1 MEAGGP
7 LEPQARP
14 RDAGSG
20 NNNMWTEDSTRTEIQ
35 LLGRIAA
42 GDREAFGAL
51 YDRYSK
57 PLYAFALRVLGNAS
71 DAEDVLQEVFVQIWE
86 KAGQFNE
93 AEGRPFSWA
102 AAMTRNK
109 SIDRLRSQQRRNR
122 LVEEA
127 TESAVADPAATTT
140 STGIG
145 LGADE
150 TTRIRS
156 AVGTLPEDQRRAI
169 EMAFFSGLT
178 HHEIA
183 EKLSEPLGTIKAR
196 IRRGMLRLRDALE
209 GSV

>member
-1 MEAGGP
+1 
-7 LEPQARP
+7 
-14 RDAGSG
+14 
-20 NNNMWTEDSTRTEIQ
+20 MWAEDSTRTETQ

-51 YDRYSK
+51 YDLYSK
-57 PLYAFALRVLGNAS
+57 PLFAFALRVLGNAP

-109 SIDRLRSQQRRNR
+109 SIDRLRSHQRRNR

-127 TESAVADPAATTT
+127 TESGVAEPAAPTPAP
-140 STGIG
+140 GIG

-150 TTRIRS
+150 TTRVRS
-156 AVGTLPEDQRRAI
+156 AVSTLPEDQRRAI
-169 EMAFFSGLT
+169 EMAFFGGLT

-183 EKLSEPLGTIKAR
+183 EKLCEPLGTIKAR

-209 GSV
+209 GTV

>member
-1 MEAGGP
+1 
-7 LEPQARP
+7 
-14 RDAGSG
+14 
-20 NNNMWTEDSTRTEIQ
+20 MWTEDSTRTEIQ

-93 AEGRPFSWA
+93 TEGRPFSWA